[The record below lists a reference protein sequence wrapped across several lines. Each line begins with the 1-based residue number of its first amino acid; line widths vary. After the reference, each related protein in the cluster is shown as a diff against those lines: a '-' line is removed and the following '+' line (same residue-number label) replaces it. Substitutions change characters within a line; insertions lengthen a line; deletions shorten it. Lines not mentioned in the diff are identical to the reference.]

1 MAKLIKLTDPLRE
14 FLDQPNVAIL
24 ATVRKDGSPHLT
36 RVWYEYDGEEV
47 RISITDTRAKYR
59 HVLRDPRV
67 SLAVTTPN
75 ASNQDVHKEVIL
87 EGKAQVTSEGGP
99 ELIRSLGIKF
109 EGAEEGNKYAD
120 LSLNE
125 LKDNRLVLHFKPER
139 IMAWD
144 FTVEDDDHRPIQP
157 TNPS

>member
-1 MAKLIKLTDPLRE
+1 MAKSIELTRPLRE
-14 FLDQPNVAIL
+14 FLDRPNVAIL
-24 ATVRKDGSPHLT
+24 ATIRKDGSPHLT
-36 RVWYEYDGEEV
+36 RVWYEYDGDEV

-67 SLAVTTPN
+67 SLAVTTPS
-75 ASNQDVHKEVIL
+75 ASSQDVHKEVML

-99 ELIRSLGIKF
+99 ELIRRLGIKF
-109 EGAEEGNKYAD
+109 EGEEGGNRYAD

-144 FTVEDDDHRPIQP
+144 FSIEDDDH
-157 TNPS
+157 NPVRR